1 LEDGALHS
9 FSHVKISLLILI
21 LACILPDAWSQ
32 RKGDIGIFGGAS
44 YYMGEINPVR
54 HFYKPSPDFG
64 AIYRYNFNQRNSL
77 RFHAIY
83 GSLRG
88 DDLDFTNDFQ
98 QARALSFQTSFL
110 ELALN
115 TEFNFLPYQHGKR
128 KDRYTPY
135 VTGGLGYNFVFS
147 PDKRG
152 TTDLVITYGAGFKF
166 NVSKRISAGGE
177 WSFRKT
183 FNDRLD
189 GVVNPGPDN
198 TVFYH
203 NNDWYSIVGIFVTYK
218 FLTYLLEC
226 PAYEE

>member
-1 LEDGALHS
+1 M
-9 FSHVKISLLILI
+9 
-21 LACILPDAWSQ
+21 
-32 RKGDIGIFGGAS
+32 GD
-44 YYMGEINPVR
+44 INPVR
-54 HFYKPSPDFG
+54 HMYKPSPDFG
-64 AIYRYNFNQRNSL
+64 AICRYNFNQRNSL

-98 QARALSFQTSFL
+98 QLRNERFKTSYL
-110 ELALN
+110 EFAVN
-115 TEFNFLPYQHGKR
+115 NEFNFFPYECGTR
-128 KDRYTPY
+128 KDRITPY
-135 VTGGLGYNFVFS
+135 VTAGLGYNFVFS
-147 PDKRG
+147 SENRG
-152 TTDLVITYGAGFKF
+152 TTDLVLTYGAGFKF
-166 NVSKRISAGGE
+166 NISKRLSAGGE

-218 FLTYLLEC
+218 FLRYLLEC
-226 PAYEE
+226 PAYDD

>member
-1 LEDGALHS
+1 LENGALHS
-9 FSHVKISLLILI
+9 FSYLKIYFIIFIL
-21 LACILPDAWSQ
+21 CYTFSDAWTQ
-32 RKGDIGIFGGAS
+32 RKGDIGIFAGTS

-64 AIYRYNFNQRNSL
+64 AIYRHNFNPRNSI

-83 GSLRG
+83 ANLRG

-98 QARALSFQTSFL
+98 QARGYSFQTSLL
-110 ELALN
+110 ELAAN
-115 TEFNFLPYQHGKR
+115 TEFNFFPYQYGKR

-135 VTGGLGYNFVFS
+135 VTAGLGYNFVFS
-147 PDKRG
+147 PDRRG
-152 TTDLVITYGAGFKF
+152 TTDLIITYGAGFKL
-166 NVSKRISAGGE
+166 NVSRHISAGCE

-189 GVVNPGPDN
+189 GLVNPGTDN